1 MRNAKHHQNGHDAP
15 NSERQSHRVS
25 GPSFQL
31 VHRSPR
37 GCQGAPAQRRP
48 NLEHQRLASILP
60 RRGGLRHKGPRATS
74 TAADPRPAPPSG
86 GRAASLRPCL
96 VGPPVSGNTVHGR
109 LRTAILL
116 ASSSPES
123 SSPAPEGQPPAIES
137 PTPEQDLGK
146 FGQTPASLILTLL
159 HRHIEMKEN
168 ELRKFGQEPP
178 IGGVEKPDHEQN
190 VCGLID
196 PANSKSTVSGR
207 FQK

>member
-1 MRNAKHHQNGHDAP
+1 MPNTTRMVMTPQTPDDNRIVYPGRRSNLSTDRLAVAKGRLPNAAP
-15 NSERQSHRVS
+15 TWS
-25 GPSFQL
+25 
-31 VHRSPR
+31 
-37 GCQGAPAQRRP
+37 A
-48 NLEHQRLASILP
+48 QRLASILP

-196 PANSKSTVSGR
+196 PANSKLTVSGR